1 MTSAVEPHAMER
13 ADVRTLVGGGAVLG
27 MLTALGVAA
36 FSVLSRATTGTTE
49 SVGQI
54 VLVLLGAS
62 VCAFFPALRVRPR
75 STDFIAWAAL
85 LGLLGALFFTVADA
99 MLLRRVGVYHWTWDA
114 IGGGSGMWYIPVWW
128 MGAAVLAWLGA
139 WIVTISAPD
148 AMLIKVAGLTVVIAL
163 VLAAIMI
170 VTDVGSLHPAT
181 AALAFMLA
189 LPAHVAIAKVTRVK

>member
-1 MTSAVEPHAMER
+1 MER

-99 MLLRRVGVYHWTWDA
+99 VLLRRVGVYHWTWDA

-189 LPAHVAIAKVTRVK
+189 LPVHVAIAKVTRVK